1 MLHSYRN
8 QSFELL
14 QINGFICIEKN
25 FFDFYISETFLVEA
39 GLSIKKI

>member
-1 MLHSYRN
+1 MLHSHRN

-14 QINGFICIEKN
+14 QINGFICIEKKL
-25 FFDFYISETFLVEA
+25 FDFYISETYLVEG